1 MKMINEKWNTCLAQY
16 ESEWIADT
24 EEELTADFVTDCAC
38 GSFVFVI
45 STGNGYMKNSVGK
58 WQKIGSTEVIE

>member
-1 MKMINEKWNTCLAQY
+1 MKLIDKKWNPYLSQH
-16 ESEWIADT
+16 ESEWIIDT
-24 EEELTADFVTDCAC
+24 EEELTAGFAPDCAC
-38 GSFVFVI
+38 GSFAFVI